1 MGTSSIGASAT
12 GSLYSVREA
21 VVGSLSLFGSRD
33 SSPSVPTCTKPSRH
47 RGAAAVKDRGVP
59 LPPRLYVT
67 GCQSIS
73 LLKYPP
79 ATFRKPILP
88 KKLQRDPRIGH
99 QLRKPNHQK
108 APAKDHQKKSGCSLE
123 SASFSRIYATPQAP
137 ISSAVSRTKLAG

>member
-108 APAKDHQKKSGCSLE
+108 APAKDHQKKSGCSSSRWGVQRSDSGPVFHRSLVKSRKALE
-123 SASFSRIYATPQAP
+123 P
-137 ISSAVSRTKLAG
+137 